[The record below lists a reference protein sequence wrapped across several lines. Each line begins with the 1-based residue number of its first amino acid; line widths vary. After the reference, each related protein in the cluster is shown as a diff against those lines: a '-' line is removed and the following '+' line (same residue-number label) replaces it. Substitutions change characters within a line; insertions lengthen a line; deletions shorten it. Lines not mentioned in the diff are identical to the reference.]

1 MLHAVIDSTVLIS
14 AFLTQRGV
22 SAEILRHARDGV
34 FLLALSDAIFDET
47 QGVLLD
53 EERRIR
59 QRYRYPNEQ
68 VTEFIDGLRVFAH
81 LVTDLPHVTVVIRD
95 PKDDMVIATAIKAQA
110 SYIITRDDDLLSL
123 TTHAEIV
130 MVTPER
136 FMAILR
142 EMGRVR

>member
-1 MLHAVIDSTVLIS
+1 MRHAVIDSTVLIS

-22 SAEILRHARDGV
+22 SAALLRHARDGA
-34 FLLALSDAIFDET
+34 FLLSLSDAICDET

-59 QRYRYPNEQ
+59 QRYRYRNEQ
-68 VTEFIDGLRVFAH
+68 VTEFIDGLRAFAH

-95 PKDDMVIATAIKAQA
+95 PKDDMVIATAIQAQA

-123 TTHAEIV
+123 TKHAEIA